1 MKYAWMKEHRG
12 KYSVAAMSRCFNV
25 VPQGF
30 YQWLKKE
37 TDDESEK
44 VFIAEIKDVMKESRH
59 TYGNKRVAK
68 ELKERGFRIN
78 HKKVARLKNEND
90 IHCKRV
96 KKRKKTTDS
105 GHGFPASE
113 NRLNRCFKVS
123 RPNRAWV
130 GDITY
135 LRYRD
140 GWIYLSIWLDLY
152 SRKIVGWS
160 VSKSLASGFVC
171 SALKSALQ
179 RRPGARP
186 LIHSDR
192 GVQYASNDF
201 RRMLWQN
208 KLRQSMS
215 RKGDC
220 WDNSVAESF
229 FGTLK
234 SELVFDTTLSEADVR
249 SMIFDYIEVFYNRKR
264 LHSTLGFKSPE
275 NFENQYWSLEVAS

>member
-1 MKYAWMKEHRG
+1 MKYAWMNEYRL
-12 KYSVAAMSRCFNV
+12 KYSIAAMSRCFNV

-37 TDDESEK
+37 ADDESDK
-44 VFIAEIKDVMKESRH
+44 VFITEIKDIMKESRH
-59 TYGNKRVAK
+59 TYGIKRVA
-68 ELKERGFRIN
+68 EALKHRGFCIN
-78 HKKVARLKNEND
+78 HKKVARLMKDNN
-90 IHCKRV
+90 IRCKQV

-105 GHGFPASE
+105 RHGFPASE
-113 NRLNRCFKVS
+113 DRLKRRFDVYQ
-123 RPNRAWV
+123 PNRVWV
-130 GDITY
+130 SDITY
-135 LRYRD
+135 LRCKN
-140 GWIYLSIWLDLY
+140 GWLYLCIWLDLY

-160 VSKSLASGFVC
+160 VSDSLASGFVC
-171 SALKSALQ
+171 SSLKSALQ
-179 RRPGARP
+179 RRPGVRP

-192 GVQYASNDF
+192 GVQYACNEF
-201 RRMLWQN
+201 RRLLWRN

-215 RKGDC
+215 RKADC

-275 NFENQYWSLEVAS
+275 NFENQYWSLEAVS